1 MDGRKGSERDRR
13 DADDG
18 SKCPAADAVLTGL
31 CRQNE
36 TAGTTYRKDA
46 AGQHERKGLLYLWT
60 GSRVRVGKRRRYRRR
75 GPSLSSV
82 RWHSSLLDRRNPDS
96 RRLRRDQR
104 RRCVTSTL

>member
-60 GSRVRVGKRRRYRRR
+60 GSRVRVGKRRRPRRQSQAQRQSRR
-75 GPSLSSV
+75 GKGFLEIDHRPSPKIDERTV
-82 RWHSSLLDRRNPDS
+82 NSLAA
-96 RRLRRDQR
+96 
-104 RRCVTSTL
+104 